1 MKRNIY
7 LITVIILFVSVWSI
21 NSLAADKAEIIGF
34 INLREIMQNS
44 DTGKKAAEDFKK
56 FYEKDTKEIKATE
69 EELKKMKEDMEK
81 QGPIL
86 TQSARSEKET
96 AYQKKLRDYQLQVND
111 TNEELKKRDQEMT
124 QKLMPGIMK
133 IVRSI
138 AEKERYTLV
147 IDVATMPIPYYAK
160 QNDISK
166 KVIEEVNKIPNV
178 EK

>member
-1 MKRNIY
+1 MSFV
-7 LITVIILFVSVWSI
+7 LISI
-21 NSLAADKAEIIGF
+21 NGYAADSKIGF

-44 DTGKKAAEDFKK
+44 DAGKKAAEDFKK

-69 EELKKMKEDMEK
+69 EELKRIKDEMEK

-96 AYQKKLRDYQLQVND
+96 TYQKKLRDYQLQVND

-133 IVRSI
+133 IVHSI

-166 KVIEEVNKIPNV
+166 KVIEDVNKLPNV

>member
-1 MKRNIY
+1 MKKNIS
-7 LITVIILFVSVWSI
+7 LIAGFILMSFVLISI
-21 NSLAADKAEIIGF
+21 NGYAADSKIGF

-44 DTGKKAAEDFKK
+44 DAGKKAAEDFKK

-69 EELKKMKEDMEK
+69 EELKRIKDEMEK

-96 AYQKKLRDYQLQVND
+96 TYQKKLRDYQLQVND

-133 IVRSI
+133 IVHSI

-166 KVIEEVNKIPNV
+166 KVIEDVNKLPNV